1 MDDRVAPDTPLSEHD
16 PTRASQSTSIRDY
29 QPIGNYAAIGDCHG
43 SALVASDGGID
54 WCCLGRFD
62 ADPIFCRLLDAN
74 RGGFLTI
81 TTRDKS
87 TATRAYIEDTN
98 ILRTELRT
106 ASGRIAVTDFM
117 PVGRDPA
124 AGPYD
129 YVTLNAPGWLV
140 RCLEGMEGRV
150 DLRVTYRPSV
160 AFARAQ
166 AKLKTA
172 PGGIA
177 LEGDQALLR
186 SDLALRIAG
195 DRAEGTAAINAG
207 EHRYIVVGRA
217 AGEATSERVRELL
230 DITCAFWKEW
240 IGYCRYR
247 GPYAA
252 MVRRS
257 ALALKLMT
265 YAPTGASVA
274 ALTTSLPEEIGG
286 GRNWD
291 YRYCW
296 VRDASLMLQTLASL
310 GYSGEARRFYEFM
323 QKALKEPVD
332 ELQIMYGIG
341 MEHELHEH
349 TLAHLDGYR
358 GSRPVRTGNGAYD
371 QRQSDL
377 HGYLLEGALIY
388 SVLGGKISAAER
400 ASYARVADFISGCWS
415 EPDKGLWEIRG
426 EPQHFVHSKTM
437 GWVVVDRAIRLLGE
451 RPGWV
456 ALRDR
461 IWRDIVER
469 GRAPD
474 GHFMQAYSGPE
485 PAQLDAALLQ
495 LHMMGLPA
503 DMETLRSTR
512 EAVERELRRGD
523 FLLRYTGGDGVEG
536 KEGGFIV
543 CSFWLVD
550 ALLYE
555 GRGAEARALFERL
568 LGYANDVGLYAE
580 ESDLDSEALLGN
592 FPQAFTH
599 LGLVGSAVNLE
610 LFEKRGAAGLRGSY
624 ADRARRCVWATFGW
638 KGVISGLVQSRRI
651 NFFSSRKSRLP
662 K

>member
-1 MDDRVAPDTPLSEHD
+1 MGEPVAGETAADSAPA
-16 PTRASQSTSIRDY
+16 RAY

-62 ADPIFCRLLDAN
+62 ADPIFCRLLDAD
-74 RGGFLTI
+74 RGGFLSV
-81 TTRDKS
+81 TTREKS
-87 TATRAYIEDTN
+87 NVTRAYIENTN
-98 ILRTELRT
+98 ILRTEFRT

-140 RCLEGMEGRV
+140 RRIEGVEGRV
-150 DLRVTYRPSV
+150 DLHVTYRPSI
-160 AFARAQ
+160 AFARRSAQ
-166 AKLKTA
+166 LEVV

-177 LEGDQALLR
+177 LEGDQAVLR
-186 SDLALRIAG
+186 SDLPLRIDG
-195 DRAEGTAAINAG
+195 DRAECRISISAG
-207 EHRYIVVGRA
+207 EHRYIAVGRA
-217 AGEATSERVRELL
+217 AGKATAERARELF

-247 GPYAA
+247 GPHTA

-341 MEHELHEH
+341 MERELPEH
-349 TLAHLDGYR
+349 KLEHLDGYR

-388 SVLGGKISAAER
+388 SALGGKISAAER
-400 ASYARVADFISGCWS
+400 ASYARVADFVSGCWS

-426 EPQHFVHSKTM
+426 EPQHFVHSKAM
-437 GWVVVDRAIRLLGE
+437 GWVVIDRAIRFLGE

-474 GHFMQAYSGPE
+474 GHFMQAYAGPE
-485 PAQLDAALLQ
+485 PAQLDAALVQ

-523 FLLRYTGGDGVEG
+523 LLLRYSSEDGVEG
-536 KEGGFIV
+536 KEAAFSCAASGSSMRCFTKAAARKPAR
-543 CSFWLVD
+543 CSSACSDTRTTSAFTRRRAISTRVRCSATSHRRSRTSASWG
-550 ALLYE
+550 ARSTSRSSKSAAPRPYAAPTPT
-555 GRGAEARALFERL
+555 GRAAAYGRRSAGKASSPALFNRA
-568 LGYANDVGLYAE
+568 G
-580 ESDLDSEALLGN
+580 STFSRPGN
-592 FPQAFTH
+592 LNFR
-599 LGLVGSAVNLE
+599 
-610 LFEKRGAAGLRGSY
+610 KRNNETQR
-624 ADRARRCVWATFGW
+624 
-638 KGVISGLVQSRRI
+638 
-651 NFFSSRKSRLP
+651 
-662 K
+662 